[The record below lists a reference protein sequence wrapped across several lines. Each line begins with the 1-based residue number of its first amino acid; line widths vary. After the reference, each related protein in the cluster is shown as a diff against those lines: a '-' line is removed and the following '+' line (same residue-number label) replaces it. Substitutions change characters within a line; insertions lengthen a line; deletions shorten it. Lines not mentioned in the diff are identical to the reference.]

1 MVYNFNNL
9 RKNNYKVMINRI
21 KHKDFIWID
30 IFKPTKKDIKYLDEN
45 FHFHSLI
52 LKELRTPSIRA
63 HIDHWQDYLYFVY
76 HTPEFENQIETSQ
89 PKEIDFLIT
98 KNCLITVHYQKISTL
113 AEIFKGCKNNAK
125 SLNFYMNNGPGELL
139 YKILEE
145 LIQFSL
151 RQLTHIGEKISRVE
165 KAVFSDYLSEVEK
178 VKKIS
183 YIKRD
188 ILNFQLISRPH
199 QKLLQSLFLE
209 GNKFFGKSFK
219 IYFSGLE
226 EDHLKVSSSLQNY
239 RDIIES
245 LETTNSNLINIK
257 INDIMK
263 IFTILAFVTFPL
275 TLISSIFGMNTT
287 NTPIVG
293 HSHDFWSIII
303 IMSSIAVLMFIYFR
317 HKKWI

>member
-1 MVYNFNNL
+1 
-9 RKNNYKVMINRI
+9 MINKI
-21 KHKDFIWID
+21 KYKDFTWIN
-30 IFKPTKKDIKYLDEN
+30 ILKPTKKDIKYLDDN
-45 FHFHSLI
+45 FHFHPLV
-52 LKELRTPSIRA
+52 LKELRNPSIRA

-76 HTPEFENQIETSQ
+76 HTPEFEKQIETSQ

-98 KNCLITVHYQKISTL
+98 RNHLITVHYQKIEVLEKILEACRKDEESL
-113 AEIFKGCKNNAK
+113 A
-125 SLNFYMNNGPGELL
+125 FYMSNGVGGML
-139 YKILEE
+139 YKILEK

-151 RQLTHIGEKISRVE
+151 RQLTHIGEKINQVE
-165 KAVFSDYLSEVEK
+165 KTIFSDSTNEIEK

-209 GNKFFGKSFK
+209 GNKFFGRKFK

-245 LETTNSNLINIK
+245 LETTNSNLIDIK

-287 NTPIVG
+287 NTPIIG
-293 HSHDFWSIII
+293 QSHDFWIIII
-303 IMSSIAVLMFIYFR
+303 IMSSMAALMFIYFR
-317 HKKWI
+317 YKKWI